1 MAGFFP
7 AEFKPKTIYNL
18 RTQFG
23 RDIVFISSLQIFGSP
38 NATNVAFDSVQYPI
52 PTSDA
57 YVIGNLNSSI
67 NASKEIKTIFTGCLV
82 FEILCL
88 YPCVKSQ
95 NSEVSNKCY
104 LRWFDSM
111 FKAKVPFHVTVGPF
125 LIFISTFFRKYK
137 LDFFQTAVSQNF
149 HLMKV
154 FFDWKIFFY
163 PRINCK
169 MIRSFWWVFL
179 KKIYLNT
186 EAYHCVWLPQQ
197 FCQSF
202 FGVKTNSDKKSC
214 INETEKS
221 YIYKIIILWLRE

>member
-7 AEFKPKTIYNL
+7 AEFKPKTNYNL
-18 RTQFG
+18 STHFG
-23 RDIVFISSLQIFGSP
+23 RDNVFISSHQIFGSP

-67 NASKEIKTIFTGCLV
+67 NASKAIKTIFTGCLV

-111 FKAKVPFHVTVGPF
+111 FNAKVPFHVTVGSF

-149 HLMKV
+149 HLMK
-154 FFDWKIFFY
+154 FFFRLKNLFF
-163 PRINCK
+163 
-169 MIRSFWWVFL
+169 
-179 KKIYLNT
+179 
-186 EAYHCVWLPQQ
+186 
-197 FCQSF
+197 
-202 FGVKTNSDKKSC
+202 
-214 INETEKS
+214 
-221 YIYKIIILWLRE
+221 ILA

>member
-18 RTQFG
+18 STQFG
-23 RDIVFISSLQIFGSP
+23 RDNVYISSHQIFGSP

-67 NASKEIKTIFTGCLV
+67 NASKAIKTIFTGCLV

-154 FFDWKIFFY
+154 FFRLKIFF
-163 PRINCK
+163 
-169 MIRSFWWVFL
+169 F
-179 KKIYLNT
+179 
-186 EAYHCVWLPQQ
+186 
-197 FCQSF
+197 
-202 FGVKTNSDKKSC
+202 
-214 INETEKS
+214 
-221 YIYKIIILWLRE
+221 ILA